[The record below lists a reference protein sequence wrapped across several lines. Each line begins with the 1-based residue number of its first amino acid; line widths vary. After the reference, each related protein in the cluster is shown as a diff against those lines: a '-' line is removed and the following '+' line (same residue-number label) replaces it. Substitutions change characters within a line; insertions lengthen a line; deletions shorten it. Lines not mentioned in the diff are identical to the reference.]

1 LRAKTLASGPFL
13 DLVSSVNETAR
24 TVDARVIVND
34 RADLA
39 VLAGAAGVHVGQ
51 TDLPPADVRRI
62 VGGEA
67 VVGLSTHTSTQIDDA
82 LQQAISYLA
91 IGPVYGTS
99 TKATGY
105 EAVGLNAVRDAVQRA
120 APRRRPVVAIGGM
133 TLASAPAV
141 IEAGAASV
149 AVIGDLLVGD
159 PEARARQYLS
169 ALA

>member
-1 LRAKTLASGPFL
+1 M
-13 DLVSSVNETAR
+13 
-24 TVDARVIVND
+24 DAGVIVND
-34 RADLA
+34 RADLT
-39 VLAGAAGVHVGQ
+39 VLAGASGVHVGQ

-62 VGGEA
+62 VGTEA

-91 IGPVYGTS
+91 IGPVYGTA

-120 APRRRPVVAIGGM
+120 APRRVPVVAIGGM
-133 TLASAPAV
+133 TLASAPGA
-141 IEAGAASV
+141 IEAGADAV
-149 AVIGDLLVGD
+149 AVIGDLLIGD

-169 ALA
+169 ALT